1 MTVNQSNSWL
11 AKFKIPLILRVSFSE
26 NKYPYI
32 WLIVFLLF
40 FAVALSKPAKL
51 SSMWDSYHHPGNAV
65 NNVLVCPYGRGYL
78 AHTRMQVDPWLEI
91 NLQSSFEIR
100 YIVMYA
106 RQDCCGKTLLHQ
118 WFICSLTAVIWQKYC
133 QYLHYYIDLSNIKES

>member
-1 MTVNQSNSWL
+1 MNQSNSWL

-26 NKYPYI
+26 NTVSI
-32 WLIVFLLF
+32 LILLIVSLLF
-40 FAVALSKPAKL
+40 FAVALSKPAEL
-51 SSMWDSYHHPGNAV
+51 SSMYDSYHHPGNAV

-78 AHTRMQVDPWLEI
+78 AHTSTQVDPWLEI

-106 RQDCCGKTLLHQ
+106 RQDCCGKTLLYMYQ
-118 WFICSLTAVIWQKYC
+118 
-133 QYLHYYIDLSNIKES
+133 

>member
-1 MTVNQSNSWL
+1 
-11 AKFKIPLILRVSFSE
+11 
-26 NKYPYI
+26 
-32 WLIVFLLF
+32 
-40 FAVALSKPAKL
+40 
-51 SSMWDSYHHPGNAV
+51 MWDSYHHPGNAV

-106 RQDCCGKTLLHQ
+106 RQDCCEPGRTKNLELTVRENSDSHLCETYPGPTNLGDQILMTCPLLRAQYVRIQIRSQPGKTD
-118 WFICSLTAVIWQKYC
+118 
-133 QYLHYYIDLSNIKES
+133 YLQVCELQVFGKL